1 MKEHKKSMT
10 QNELLNTLIGLQPV
24 MQLTAEKLLP
34 TVTDAEDTVQEAVIE
49 LWQKRDQLQH
59 VLNLEGYAMQTV
71 KNRCISFLRKHHDI
85 ATPNL
90 EEALGN
96 LSDEDIIA
104 EAALIEERASQ
115 LDHMMERLPEVQRE
129 AVKMKYIDNLNHSEI
144 QRRLG
149 LSSANVY
156 TTLSRA
162 ISNLKTMISHGR

>member
-1 MKEHKKSMT
+1 MT

-34 TVTDAEDTVQEAVIE
+34 TVADAEDTVQEAVIE

-162 ISNLKTMISHGR
+162 LDNLRKMTNHGR

>member
-1 MKEHKKSMT
+1 MKQHKKSMT

-34 TVTDAEDTVQEAVIE
+34 TAVDAEDTVQEAVIE
-49 LWQKRDQLQH
+49 IWERRDQLQH

-90 EEALGN
+90 EEVLGN
-96 LSDEDIIA
+96 LSDEALIA
-104 EAALIEERASQ
+104 EAALIEEQATQ
-115 LDHMMERLPEVQRE
+115 LDRMMERLPEVQRE
-129 AVKMKYIDNLNHSEI
+129 AVKMRYIDNVSHSEM

-149 LSSANVY
+149 MSSANVY

-162 ISNLKTMISHGR
+162 ITNLKTMISHGR

>member
-1 MKEHKKSMT
+1 MT